1 MHKGEPNKISK
12 CRIKI
17 NLDVTNF
24 QANKST
30 AQIWV
35 VTHIISMDSLGS
47 FLGCH
52 VKWGGGGGKGVGG
65 RGGSQLWRR
74 EMSPFLFLWLPVLRF
89 ASIRTKPSL
98 CVKDQRNINLK
109 SFSLGMILS
118 SQM

>member
-52 VKWGGGGGKGVGG
+52 VKWGGGGGGG
-65 RGGSQLWRR
+65 RGK
-74 EMSPFLFLWLPVLRF
+74 PVV
-89 ASIRTKPSL
+89 ASGDVAFFISLAPSFEI
-98 CVKDQRNINLK
+98 CFDQDQT
-109 SFSLGMILS
+109 LS
-118 SQM
+118 VCQRSTQY

>member
-52 VKWGGGGGKGVGG
+52 VKWGGGGGGGGGLVAGGEASCGVG
-65 RGGSQLWRR
+65 RCRLFYFSGSQ
-74 EMSPFLFLWLPVLRF
+74 F
-89 ASIRTKPSL
+89 
-98 CVKDQRNINLK
+98 
-109 SFSLGMILS
+109 
-118 SQM
+118 